1 MGCSSSKSQ
10 KVSQEPRLA
19 PSAPLTAAPPPSAQ
33 RKRTGVDEVDD
44 LPGEGDGC
52 DRCCGAGCD
61 EELCCPSFW
70 QDSGVPPIWPLS
82 WIFSRKNPYLN
93 DNDYVEVLGNCGL
106 KSADR
111 ERKVLMGTALG
122 FTVCSII
129 LTVFGCLALSPS
141 PSLTRAAAWA
151 VGHLRDP
158 TTGQGTTAYVGL
170 SRLLIV
176 RCSDAPARS
185 LWSEWGLCEQS
196 SYSWSEVPALCEA
209 GALKEQ
215 RAANEAELAAESGA
229 EDVDYSL
236 LNGREL
242 QFDLGYPCAPLL
254 ACSEQALANRSGAF
268 ITCATL
274 LFALIGCLTRIRKKA
289 DSNFQKI
296 IGTFPDLIG
305 IFTLGGTLIAFSA
318 RCTSTMLADANE
330 VGTAYSAGPGFIGY
344 CFCWGAAVVRF
355 SMHAIMPVPHAGLLV
370 QDIVDVAVDI
380 AEDGRYDGYTKAAR
394 PPPLQV
400 QGGDPTPAHRG
411 PPAQRM
417 I

>member
-1 MGCSSSKSQ
+1 MSRC
-10 KVSQEPRLA
+10 LA
-19 PSAPLTAAPPPSAQ
+19 ARAQTAGRVRACDAARHAAV
-33 RKRTGVDEVDD
+33 RKRSQ
-44 LPGEGDGC
+44 
-52 DRCCGAGCD
+52 R
-61 EELCCPSFW
+61 
-70 QDSGVPPIWPLS
+70 
-82 WIFSRKNPYLN
+82 SRNSHCAQ
-93 DNDYVEVLGNCGL
+93 VLGNCGL

-330 VGTAYSAGPGFIGY
+330 VGTAYSAGDPRRVTAARGVLGAHLACSRRPRAGAGPGFIGY